1 MAKEDQIDH
10 REMERKKVLVTRE
23 NLILLK
29 KIIQNQL
36 VSQITLNTL
45 EKKHLKIHQIVE
57 TIKAQALVERKNL
70 KAEVIDLK
78 TLLLKN
84 IVIKELKLR
93 IF

>member
-45 EKKHLKIHQIVE
+45 EKKHLKIRQIVE
-57 TIKAQALVERKNL
+57 IIKAQALVERRSSKV
-70 KAEVIDLK
+70 EVTDLK

-84 IVIKELKLR
+84 IVKKELKSK